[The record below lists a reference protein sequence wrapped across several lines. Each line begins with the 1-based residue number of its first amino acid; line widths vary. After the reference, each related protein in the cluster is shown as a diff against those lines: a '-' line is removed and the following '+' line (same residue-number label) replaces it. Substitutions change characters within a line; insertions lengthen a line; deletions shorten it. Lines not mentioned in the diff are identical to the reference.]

1 MINAYLTQG
10 VCVMSILNAK
20 WIRLVLLLCSVATI
34 GHPSASSFAQS
45 NPWQRY
51 AAEGFSVLLPEHP
64 STTEIALSSKMY
76 EKRRTARLFSAY
88 VDGVAYVIL
97 AIDNPGRRDPLSR
110 FINEVGSYST
120 NAKAERFQQD
130 LSGAGFTGKEYA
142 FGSAPTHNGVV
153 RFYLAADRV
162 YMLEAIGFEDV
173 GSKPSVKQ
181 FLDSFSVG
189 TVDGAKNVSY
199 ETPAVSEA
207 APTVGVDPANT
218 TLPKTEVFT
227 GKDVTTKARV
237 LLKPE
242 PMYTEEAK
250 QAHITGTVVLRGVFS
265 STGHVTSLRALSGL
279 PKGLTERA
287 VEAARS
293 IKFIP
298 ATRDGRNVSMWIQ
311 LEYNFNLY

>member
-1 MINAYLTQG
+1 
-10 VCVMSILNAK
+10 
-20 WIRLVLLLCSVATI
+20 
-34 GHPSASSFAQS
+34 
-45 NPWQRY
+45 
-51 AAEGFSVLLPEHP
+51 LLPEAP
-64 STTEIALSSKMY
+64 NTTEIALSSKMY

-97 AIDNPGRRDPLSR
+97 AFDNPGRRDPLSR
-110 FINEVGSYST
+110 FIDEIGSYNTS
-120 NAKAERFQQD
+120 AKAERFQQD

-142 FGSAPTHNGVV
+142 FGSAPNYGGVV

-189 TVDGAKNVSY
+189 SADGAKKVSY
-199 ETPAVSEA
+199 ENPSVVEA
-207 APTVGVDPANT
+207 APTVRVDPAT
-218 TLPKTEVFT
+218 TSLPKTEIFS

-237 LLKPE
+237 LVKPE

-250 QAHITGTVVLRGVFS
+250 QARVTGTVVLRGVFTA
-265 STGHVTSLRALSGL
+265 TGHVTSLRAVSGL
-279 PKGLTERA
+279 PNGLTERA
-287 VEAARS
+287 VEAARN
-293 IKFIP
+293 IRFVP
-298 ATRDGRNVSMWIQ
+298 ASKDGRSVSMYIQ

>member
-10 VCVMSILNAK
+10 VRVMSILNAK
-20 WIRLVLLLCSVATI
+20 RISLVLLLCSIATI
-34 GHPSASSFAQS
+34 DQASASSFAQS

-51 AAEGFSVLLPEHP
+51 TAEGFSVLLPEPP

-76 EKRRTARLFSAY
+76 EKRRTALLFSAY

-97 AIDNPGRRDPLSR
+97 AFDNPRHRDPLSR
-110 FINEVGSYST
+110 FVDEIGSYST

-142 FGSAPTHNGVV
+142 FGSPPTHNGVV

-173 GSKPSVKQ
+173 SSKPSVKQ

-189 TVDGAKNVSY
+189 SADGAKNVSY
-199 ETPAVSEA
+199 ASPSVVEP
-207 APTVGVDPANT
+207 APTVGVDPAT
-218 TLPKTEVFT
+218 SSLPKTEVFA

-250 QAHITGTVVLRGVFS
+250 QARVTGTVVLRGVFS
-265 STGHVTSLRALSGL
+265 STGRVTSLRAISGL
-279 PKGLTERA
+279 PNGLTERA

-298 ATRDGRNVSMWIQ
+298 ASKDGRNVSMWIQ